1 MKYVIAVA
9 LFLLAGCVT
18 PQSVQTYPP
27 VDVLILSPQGVNQ
40 SSDTVGFNNLVR
52 GVTQSFSGKLSEKM
66 TARNISNFNVLDQ
79 GTKYST
85 GEKLA
90 LYSVSHQAKSAV
102 VLTIETETAGD
113 DHRLLLQAQ
122 YVEQE
127 FIFDGGTVRGV
138 KPVSVSQ
145 KRYLLRSSI
154 AGDNPGTMTDLASD
168 YMAFLKSEGH
178 IK

>member
-1 MKYVIAVA
+1 LGQGEGGGA
-9 LFLLAGCVT
+9 LSAESKVR
-18 PQSVQTYPP
+18 
-27 VDVLILSPQGVNQ
+27 
-40 SSDTVGFNNLVR
+40 GFNNLVR
-52 GVTQSFSGKLSEKM
+52 RVTQSFSEKLSDKM
-66 TARNISNFNVLDQ
+66 TAGNISTFNVLDQ
-79 GTKYST
+79 NTNYST

-102 VLTIETETAGD
+102 VLTIETEIAGD
-113 DHRLLLQAQ
+113 DHRLLLQIQ
-122 YVEQE
+122 YIEQE

-154 AGDNPGTMTDLASD
+154 TGDNPGTMTDLAND
-168 YMAFLKSEGH
+168 YMAFLKSEGR